1 MTRSPGEQHAASAQG
16 ALLDWSRIPS
26 SRRSPIAPDVRIP
39 GDGERVDWTSAL
51 RADIPHYLEEQIDEA
66 THKLRCT
73 RVSLILHAL
82 AAYKVGGRSV
92 FVIREEDLAADRRK
106 CPRNAAP
113 VPPVTV
119 RPSVRTRQIWPTRP
133 GSLAQSE

>member
-1 MTRSPGEQHAASAQG
+1 MTRSPGEQRVVTAQG
-16 ALLDWSRIPS
+16 ALLEWSQAASP
-26 SRRSPIAPDVRIP
+26 RRSPIAPDVRIP

-73 RVSLILHAL
+73 RVSLILQAL
-82 AAYKVGGRSV
+82 AAYRVRGKPL

-106 CPRNAAP
+106 APRNVASVRPA
-113 VPPVTV
+113 TV
-119 RPSVRTRQIWPTRP
+119 RPPARTRHIWPGRP
-133 GSLAQSE
+133 RSPVSSE

>member
-1 MTRSPGEQHAASAQG
+1 MTRSPGEQRAATAQG
-16 ALLDWSRIPS
+16 ALLDWSQAASP
-26 SRRSPIAPDVRIP
+26 RRSPIAPDVRIP
-39 GDGERVDWTSAL
+39 GDGERVEWTSAL

>member
-1 MTRSPGEQHAASAQG
+1 MTRSPGEQRAATAQG
-16 ALLDWSRIPS
+16 ALLDWSQAASP
-26 SRRSPIAPDVRIP
+26 RRSPIAPDVRIP

-51 RADIPHYLEEQIDEA
+51 RADIPHYLEEQIGEA

-73 RVSLILHAL
+73 RVSLILQAL

-106 CPRNAAP
+106 CPRNAAQ